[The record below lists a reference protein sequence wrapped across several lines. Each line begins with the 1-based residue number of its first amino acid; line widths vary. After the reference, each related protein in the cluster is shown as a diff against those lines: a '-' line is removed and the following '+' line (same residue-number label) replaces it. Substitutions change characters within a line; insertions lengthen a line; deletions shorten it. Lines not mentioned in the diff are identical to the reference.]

1 MYFGQTWLDFHLFR
15 LILSRVVLCLKE
27 EIFEVNKHIMI
38 FHNATLLR
46 LLALIFSCSTHSH
59 VVAVEQQFSCSE
71 LIVDKKPRYDG

>member
-38 FHNATLLR
+38 FHNVTTPVSSDIQLLHSLTCSRSRAAVQLLR
-46 LLALIFSCSTHSH
+46 ADS
-59 VVAVEQQFSCSE
+59 
-71 LIVDKKPRYDG
+71 R